1 MLHFGIV
8 NYIIENLNLDFQ
20 VVTDFYAEYEESED
34 LQYPQQVLIKE
45 NNFSNTFDTIYQ
57 EKELQILSR
66 ARSSE
71 NAYEINKQIL
81 DIILN
86 LAKEKTFTSNNKRYI
101 ISSVLNYN
109 TPNLFEI
116 DEKTRVYNYQSTI
129 TLMQKQCDMINKFD

>member
-20 VVTDFYAEYEESED
+20 VVSDFYSEYEENED
-34 LQYPQQVLIKE
+34 IEYPQQVLIKE
-45 NNFSNTFDTIYQ
+45 NNFSNSFDTIYQ

-71 NAYEINKQIL
+71 NAYEINKQVL

-86 LAKEKTFTSNNKRYI
+86 LAKEKTFTSDGKRYI
-101 ISSVLNYN
+101 ITSVLEYSL
-109 TPNLFEI
+109 PNLFEI
-116 DEKTRVYNYQSTI
+116 DEKTRLYNYQSTI
-129 TLMQKQCDMINKFD
+129 TLIQKQCDMINKFD